1 MSLVQKEK
9 ERFLDLIKRENEKI
23 KIKIEEVKRNKL
35 ELRPEL
41 ERWLMRNEE
50 LEQKLYSQSVALV
63 NMTIIIKD
71 Y

>member
-1 MSLVQKEK
+1 MGLVQKEK

>member
-1 MSLVQKEK
+1 MGLVQKEK
-9 ERFLDLIKRENEKI
+9 ERFYDLIKRENEKI

-50 LEQKLYSQSVALV
+50 LE
-63 NMTIIIKD
+63 
-71 Y
+71 